1 MTIAVLGT
9 VPLVGVRRIATYV
22 PLGPHIVDGPGDLSR
37 PDLDTG
43 PDRAPRWAELGFV
56 PRLVAAAPLARSGDG
71 REWQTGAMNRE
82 AESSE
87 PARVDV
93 STEAAQQRA
102 MIAELASTLNA
113 SQVRYWLM
121 GGWAVDAHL
130 GRTTRQHSD
139 IDLAVFVADR
149 AGLVDALGTHG
160 LVSAP
165 GADPASE
172 FFDGGPCRVEITYLA
187 ETTTG
192 EVVTPGFERWPYIRG
207 AFDATP
213 VIVEGVE
220 VPVLSVEA
228 LIDTKLHWQDH
239 IGEPMR
245 PHDRADLD
253 ALRALT

>member
-1 MTIAVLGT
+1 M
-9 VPLVGVRRIATYV
+9 
-22 PLGPHIVDGPGDLSR
+22 D
-37 PDLDTG
+37 
-43 PDRAPRWAELGFV
+43 
-56 PRLVAAAPLARSGDG
+56 
-71 REWQTGAMNRE
+71 RE

-87 PARVDV
+87 PGRVDAAA
-93 STEAAQQRA
+93 EAAQQRA
-102 MIAELASTLNA
+102 MIAQVASTLNA
-113 SQVRYWLM
+113 SPVRYWLM

-139 IDLAVFVADR
+139 IDLAVFIADR
-149 AGLVDALGTHG
+149 AGLVDALGKHG

-165 GADPASE
+165 GAEPAGE

-192 EVVTPGFERWPYIRG
+192 EVVTPGFERWPYVRD

-213 VIVEGVE
+213 VFVEGVE

-253 ALRALT
+253 ALLALS